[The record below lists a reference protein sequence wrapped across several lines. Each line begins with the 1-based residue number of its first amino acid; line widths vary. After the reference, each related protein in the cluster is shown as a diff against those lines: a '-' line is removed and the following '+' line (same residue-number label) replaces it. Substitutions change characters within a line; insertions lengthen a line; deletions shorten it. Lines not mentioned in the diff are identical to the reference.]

1 MTNEPE
7 NEFDDIERKLGEGLG
22 DDPRLSS
29 GVPQEQR
36 GSDIEFIQMSGL
48 VRPSIPPA
56 NALPPAPD
64 DLDSTRPVSFFE
76 KGVADV
82 DADMVPGSME
92 DRSVANQEI
101 RPVPQ
106 AQSPMSHLRDIIADL
121 TKDATPPAPDPALM
135 AQLDAPE
142 EESPAEDVQSID
154 AEPGVSLEDV
164 LSEIGSAHPMQS
176 EIESEAIPETP
187 AGPAAPLA
195 PLSREAE
202 YFPPAPEP
210 VRDAPPAPVQETPPP
225 VPAPEP
231 EPEPNK
237 HEEPLR
243 APEPEPVRAAE
254 PAPVSKSEPER
265 PIRVAPVLPGHSAEL
280 AEAERILDELEPA
293 PASSR
298 FEEAPE
304 DYTQYDT
311 RSLAAEADEIP
322 DEALDYKQQG
332 KRRHRSTNKNGIKSS
347 LARLAASLLVVS
359 GLAVATYAGYL
370 WIQQRMA
377 SPDQLFRQ
385 ATRLV
390 QEGDYA
396 AASHLF
402 EDFASLHP
410 DHPSR
415 PEAQFNAAFAMQMQ
429 HADNA
434 DDAQEIRGQALRLFE
449 QYRKDNPAHTK
460 VARAETLMGRLNYE
474 SGRYAEA
481 IELLRNPELRLR
493 DPISA
498 VPALR
503 TLARASAKMGDAEAA
518 RSYYLQAVGVQGNH
532 SPDVE
537 YRELGVLY
545 QARADQAKDLDKRI
559 ELQQLAI
566 ESWTHALEVPGIDPG
581 NKQAIRSQLDV
592 LRERLQSEPG
602 MAPAMESLN
611 DVPVETPES
620 GVALDAPAVPV
631 AAAPEPAAP
640 SGAEPAMDSHAPA
653 TEAHA
658 PAQDAHA
665 PAQDGHVD
673 ESANAPAAQPAA
685 EPHPAE
691 PANEQAPVEEHANAA
706 SAETNDGEYVVKH
719 GDTLTSI
726 ATSLHITVDE
736 LKKLNALK
744 GDSVFEG
751 QHLLIPAGEH

>member
-7 NEFDDIERKLGEGLG
+7 NEFDDIEKKLGEGLG

-29 GVPQEQR
+29 GVPQDQR

-48 VRPSIPPA
+48 VRPSIPPVE
-56 NALPPAPD
+56 ALPPAPD

-76 KGVADV
+76 KGIADV
-82 DADMVPGSME
+82 DADMVPGSVE

-135 AQLDAPE
+135 AQFDATPD
-142 EESPAEDVQSID
+142 ESPAEEVESIE
-154 AEPGVSLEDV
+154 AEPAVSLEDV
-164 LSEIGSAHPMQS
+164 QSEVGSAHPMQR
-176 EIESEAIPETP
+176 EVEAVTPSEAAPEP
-187 AGPAAPLA
+187 VAPLMPIA
-195 PLSREAE
+195 REAE
-202 YFPPAPEP
+202 YFPPAEEL
-210 VRDAPPAPVQETPPP
+210 AQETPPEPAAPVSAPSPVYETSP

-231 EPEPNK
+231 EPAPVSATA
-237 HEEPLR
+237 P
-243 APEPEPVRAAE
+243 APEPHI
-254 PAPVSKSEPER
+254 EPER
-265 PIRVAPVLPGHSAEL
+265 PIRPAPVLPGHTAEL
-280 AEAERILDELEPA
+280 AEAERLLDELEPV

-298 FEEAPE
+298 FDEEPE
-304 DYTQYDT
+304 EYAKFDT
-311 RSLAAEADEIP
+311 RSLAAEAEEIP
-322 DEALDYKQQG
+322 DGTLDYKQQG
-332 KRRHRSTNKNGIKSS
+332 KRRHRSTNKNGIKHS

-359 GLAVATYAGYL
+359 GLAVATYTGYL

-385 ATRLV
+385 ATRFV
-390 QEGDYA
+390 QEQNYA
-396 AASHLF
+396 AASRMF

-410 DHPSR
+410 NNPLR

-429 HADNA
+429 PANDADA
-434 DDAQEIRGQALRLFE
+434 AKEIRGQALRLFE
-449 QYRKDNPAHTK
+449 QYRKDNPTHAK

-493 DPISA
+493 DPASA

-532 SPDVE
+532 SPDVD
-537 YRELGVLY
+537 YAELGSLY
-545 QARADQAKDLDKRI
+545 QTRADHAEDLDKRI

-566 ESWTHALEVPGIDPG
+566 ESWTHALEVPGIDPAS
-581 NKQAIRSQLDV
+581 KQTIRSQLDV

-611 DVPVETPES
+611 DIPVETPQNS
-620 GVALDAPAVPV
+620 AALDTPP
-631 AAAPEPAAP
+631 APEPAAP
-640 SGAEPAMDSHAPA
+640 SGSEPAMDSHAPA
-653 TEAHA
+653 AEEHA
-658 PAQDAHA
+658 PAEAPNAAAQDAQTPVQDAHA
-665 PAQDGHVD
+665 PAPDGHVD
-673 ESANAPAAQPAA
+673 PTSNAHATAAPPAPEAKQEHAAAA
-685 EPHPAE
+685 EHAGAE
-691 PANEQAPVEEHANAA
+691 PAA
-706 SAETNDGEYVVKH
+706 TNDGEYVVKH

-726 ATSLHITVDE
+726 ATSLHTTVDE
-736 LKKLNALK
+736 LKELNALK
-744 GDSVFEG
+744 GDTVFEG
-751 QHLLIPAGEH
+751 QHLLVPAGEQ

>member
-7 NEFDDIERKLGEGLG
+7 NEFDRIEKQLGEGLG

-29 GVPQEQR
+29 GVPQEQL

-56 NALPPAPD
+56 EALPPAPD
-64 DLDSTRPVSFFE
+64 DLDSSRPVSFFE

-82 DADMVPGSME
+82 DADMVPGSVE
-92 DRSVANQEI
+92 DRSVAHQEI
-101 RPVPQ
+101 RPVTQ
-106 AQSPMSHLRDIIADL
+106 GQTAMSHLRDIIADL
-121 TKDATPPAPDPALM
+121 TKDTTPAAHDPELM
-135 AQLDAPE
+135 ARLDTPD
-142 EESPAEDVQSID
+142 EESPADEVESID
-154 AEPGVSLEDV
+154 TEPGVSLEDV
-164 LSEIGSAHPMQS
+164 FSEIGSAHPMQS
-176 EIESEAIPETP
+176 EVETDAQPETP
-187 AGPAAPLA
+187 AEPAAPLA
-195 PLSREAE
+195 PITRAAE

-210 VRDAPPAPVQETPPP
+210 PREIPQQAAASVAPPPP
-225 VPAPEP
+225 VQQEPPVPEP
-231 EPEPNK
+231 VRY
-237 HEEPLR
+237 EEPIR
-243 APEPEPVRAAE
+243 APEPEPARAAA
-254 PAPVSKSEPER
+254 PAPAPQIEPVR

-298 FEEAPE
+298 FEEEPE
-304 DYTQYDT
+304 KYAEFDT

-322 DEALDYKQQG
+322 DEALDYKQLG
-332 KRRHRSTNKNGIKSS
+332 KRRHRSTNKNDIKAS

-359 GLAVATYAGYL
+359 ALAVATYAGYL

-390 QEGDYA
+390 QAGDYA
-396 AASHLF
+396 AASHMF

-410 DHPSR
+410 DHPLR
-415 PEAQFNAAFAMQMQ
+415 PEAQFNAAFTMQMQ
-429 HADNA
+429 QADGA

-449 QYRKDNPAHTK
+449 QYRKENPTHAK

-474 SGRYAEA
+474 SGRFNEA

-493 DPISA
+493 DPASA

-537 YRELGVLY
+537 YQELGVLY
-545 QARADQAKDLDKRI
+545 QTRADQADDLDKRI

-566 ESWTHALEVPGIDPG
+566 ESWTHALEVPGIDPAS
-581 NKQAIRSQLDV
+581 KQTIRSQLDV

-611 DVPVETPES
+611 DIPKDASAQNNP
-620 GVALDAPAVPV
+620 ALDAPAVS
-631 AAAPEPAAP
+631 EPAAP

-653 TEAHA
+653 EGHA
-658 PAQDAHA
+658 PAQDAQAPATDGLVDETAKAHA
-665 PAQDGHVD
+665 PA
-673 ESANAPAAQPAA
+673 ESHTAAAA
-685 EPHPAE
+685 ADHPAE
-691 PANEQAPVEEHANAA
+691 AGPVNAEHAA
-706 SAETNDGEYVVKH
+706 TNDGEYVVKH

-726 ATSLHITVDE
+726 ATSLHTTVDE
-736 LKKLNALK
+736 LIELNALK

-751 QHLLIPAGEH
+751 QHLLVPAGEQ